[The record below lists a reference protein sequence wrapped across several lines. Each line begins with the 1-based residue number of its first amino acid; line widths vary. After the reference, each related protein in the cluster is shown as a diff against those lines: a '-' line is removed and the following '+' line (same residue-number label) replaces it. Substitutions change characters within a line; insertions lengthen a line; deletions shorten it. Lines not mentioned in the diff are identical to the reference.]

1 MTSELSSSTPA
12 TQDAD
17 ARRSSDHE
25 AGRPAGRSTGSQ
37 LRQVFVRYKILAL
50 LLAVAAIWAFFSVLT
65 DGAFVTPRNVS
76 NLLRQMSI
84 TGMLACGMV
93 FVIIAGEI
101 DLSVGSLL
109 GLLGGVAAILDV
121 NRHWPVAATV
131 PAVLALGVLIGLFNG
146 WWSTYRRVP
155 SFIVGLGGMLAFR
168 GILLGVTGGS
178 TIAPVSDSFVF
189 LGQGYLPRVAG
200 DGLALLLFALVAL
213 LVVRQ
218 RGTRRRYR
226 LAVAPPWQ
234 DVVKIAGAGAVL
246 FAFVATLDRYGG
258 IPVPVLLLLA
268 LLGIFSWIAT
278 QTVFGRRIYAVGSNL
293 EATRLSGVD
302 TDRVKLA
309 IFALMGLMCAFAGIV
324 NTARLAAGSPSA
336 GTMGELD
343 AIAACFIGGT
353 SMRGGS
359 GTVYGAL
366 IGALVMA
373 SLDNGMSMLDV
384 DAYWQMIV
392 KGAVLVLAVW
402 IDVVSRSNRR

>member
-1 MTSELSSSTPA
+1 MTPDVTTQPA
-12 TQDAD
+12 RED
-17 ARRSSDHE
+17 SPH
-25 AGRPAGRSTGSQ
+25 GGSGFSMRFQQ
-37 LRQVFVRYKILAL
+37 LFARYKILAL
-50 LLAVAAIWAFFSVLT
+50 LIAVAAIWAFFSVLT
-65 DGAFVTPRNVS
+65 HGAFITPRNVS

-109 GLLGGVAAILDV
+109 GLLGGVAAILDA
-121 NRHWPVAATV
+121 NRGWPIAATV
-131 PAVLALGVLIGLFNG
+131 PAVLALGVVVGLFNG

-155 SFIVGLGGMLAFR
+155 SFIVGLGGMLAYR
-168 GILLGVTGGS
+168 GILLGITGGS
-178 TIAPVSDSFVF
+178 TIAPVSDNFVF
-189 LGQGYLPRVAG
+189 IGQGYLPRFVG
-200 DGLALLLFALVAL
+200 DTLAVVLFALLALLT
-213 LVVRQ
+213 VRQ
-218 RGTRRRYR
+218 RANRRRYQ
-226 LAVAPPWQ
+226 LPVVPVWQ
-234 DVVKIAGAGAVL
+234 DGVKIAGAGALVL
-246 FAFVATLDRYGG
+246 AFVVMLDSYGG

-293 EATRLSGVD
+293 EATRLSGVN
-302 TDRVKLA
+302 TNRVKLA
-309 IFALMGLMCAFAGIV
+309 IFALMGLMCAFGGIV

-392 KGAVLVLAVW
+392 KGGILVLAVW
-402 IDVVSRSNRR
+402 VDVVSGSNRR

>member
-1 MTSELSSSTPA
+1 MNSELSSSTPA
-12 TQDAD
+12 TPDAD
-17 ARRSSDHE
+17 AQRS
-25 AGRPAGRSTGSQ
+25 AGRTARLP
-37 LRQVFVRYKILAL
+37 LRQIFARYKLLAL
-50 LLAVAAIWAFFSVLT
+50 LLAVVVIWTFFSVLT

-121 NRHWPVAATV
+121 NRHWPVAATI
-131 PAVLALGVLIGLFNG
+131 PAVLALGVVIGLFNG

-178 TIAPVSDSFVF
+178 TIAPVSDGFVF
-189 LGQGYLPRVAG
+189 IGQGYLPRLVG
-200 DGLALLLFALVAL
+200 DGLAILLFGLVLL

-218 RGTRRRYR
+218 RATRRRYR
-226 LAVAPPWQ
+226 LAVAPHWQ
-234 DVVKIAGAGAVL
+234 DVAKIVGAGAVL

-258 IPVPVLLLLA
+258 IPVPVLLLLV
-268 LLGIFSWIAT
+268 LLGVFSWIAT

-309 IFALMGLMCAFAGIV
+309 IFALMGLMCAFAGLV

>member
-1 MTSELSSSTPA
+1 MTPDVTSSPKRSATGGASTPSG
-12 TQDAD
+12 Q
-17 ARRSSDHE
+17 RFR
-25 AGRPAGRSTGSQ
+25 Q
-37 LRQVFVRYKILAL
+37 LFTRYKLLAL
-50 LLAVAAIWAFFSVLT
+50 LLAVTVIWIFFSFLT
-65 DGAFVTPRNVS
+65 DGAFVTPRNLS

-93 FVIIAGEI
+93 FVIISGEI

-121 NRHWPVAATV
+121 SHHWPIQFTV
-131 PAVLALGVLIGLFNG
+131 PAVMLLGIAIGMFNG
-146 WWSTYRRVP
+146 WWSTYLRVP
-155 SFIVGLGGMLAFR
+155 SFIVGLGGMLAYR
-168 GILLGVTGGS
+168 GVLLGVTGGS
-178 TIAPVSDSFVF
+178 TIAPVSSNLVF
-189 LGQGYLPRVAG
+189 IGQGYLPRMAG
-200 DGLALLLFALVAL
+200 NALAVVLFALLVAL
-213 LVVRQ
+213 TVRQ
-218 RGTRRRYR
+218 RQNRLRYN
-226 LAVAPPWQ
+226 LSVVPLWQ
-234 DVVKIAGAGAVL
+234 DGVKIVAAGLVL
-246 FAFVATLDRYGG
+246 AAFVTTLNRYGG

-268 LLGIFSWIAT
+268 LLGIFTYIAT

-293 EATRLSGVD
+293 EATRLSGVN
-302 TDRVKLA
+302 TNRVKLM
-309 IFALMGLMCAFAGIV
+309 IFALMGLMCALAGLV

-384 DAYWQMIV
+384 DSYWQMIV
-392 KGAVLVLAVW
+392 KGGILVLAVW
-402 IDVVSRSNRR
+402 IDVVSGSNQR

>member
-1 MTSELSSSTPA
+1 MTPDVTSSPK
-12 TQDAD
+12 
-17 ARRSSDHE
+17 
-25 AGRPAGRSTGSQ
+25 RSTAGGVRASSGQRFRQ
-37 LRQVFVRYKILAL
+37 LFMRYKLLAL
-50 LLAVAAIWAFFSVLT
+50 LLAVAVIWTFFSFLT
-65 DGAFVTPRNVS
+65 DGAFVTPRNLS

-84 TGMLACGMV
+84 TGTLACGMV

-121 NRHWPVAATV
+121 SYHWPIQFTV
-131 PAVLALGVLIGLFNG
+131 PAVMLLGIAIGLFNG
-146 WWSTYRRVP
+146 WWSTYLRVP
-155 SFIVGLGGMLAFR
+155 SFIVGLGGMLAYR
-168 GILLGVTGGS
+168 GVLLGVTGGS
-178 TIAPVSDSFVF
+178 TIAPASENLVF
-189 LGQGYLPRVAG
+189 IGQGYLPRLAG
-200 DGLALLLFALVAL
+200 NALALVMFVILVAL
-213 LVVRQ
+213 TVRQ
-218 RGTRRRYR
+218 RQNRQRYK
-226 LAVAPPWQ
+226 LAVVPLWQ
-234 DVVKIAGAGAVL
+234 DGVKIAAAGLVL
-246 FAFVATLDRYGG
+246 LAFVTTLNRYGG

-268 LLGIFSWIAT
+268 LLGIFTYIAT

-293 EATRLSGVD
+293 EATRLSGVN
-302 TDRVKLA
+302 TNRVKLM
-309 IFALMGLMCAFAGIV
+309 IFALMGLMCALGGLI

-384 DAYWQMIV
+384 DSYWQMIV
-392 KGAVLVLAVW
+392 KGGILVLAVW
-402 IDVVSRSNRR
+402 IDVISGDRR

>member
-1 MTSELSSSTPA
+1 MCIRDS
-12 TQDAD
+12 
-17 ARRSSDHE
+17 
-25 AGRPAGRSTGSQ
+25 
-37 LRQVFVRYKILAL
+37 
-50 LLAVAAIWAFFSVLT
+50 
-65 DGAFVTPRNVS
+65 
-76 NLLRQMSI
+76 
-84 TGMLACGMV
+84 
-93 FVIIAGEI
+93 
-101 DLSVGSLL
+101 
-109 GLLGGVAAILDV
+109 
-121 NRHWPVAATV
+121 
-131 PAVLALGVLIGLFNG
+131 FNG

-178 TIAPVSDSFVF
+178 TIAPVSDGFVF
-189 LGQGYLPRVAG
+189 IGQGYLPRAAG
-200 DGLALLLFALVAL
+200 DALALALFAFVVL

-218 RGTRRRYR
+218 RGNRRRYR

-234 DVVKIAGAGAVL
+234 DVAKIAGAGAVL

-268 LLGIFSWIAT
+268 LLGAFSWVAT

-293 EATRLSGVD
+293 EATRLSGID

-309 IFALMGLMCAFAGIV
+309 IFALMGLMCAFAGLV

-336 GTMGELD
+336 GAMGELD

-392 KGAVLVLAVW
+392 KGGVLVLAVW
-402 IDVVSRSNRR
+402 IDVASRSNRR